1 MAPKSKCCHKWEAK
15 AKACK
20 RCPLLAACSK
30 KKRHKLLARARKKKL
45 KRAA

>member
-1 MAPKSKCCHKWEAK
+1 MSLKPKCCHKYEAK

-30 KKRHKLLARARKKKL
+30 KKRVKLLAKAKKKKL
-45 KRAA
+45 KKAA